1 MDGCSVTQVGGEE
14 GKHGFQ
20 DGGVDWSGGVVIE
33 INARGH
39 NSLRIT
45 GVRRGRN
52 CAQWQAL
59 GAPATRW
66 VKTVPLL
73 SIFFGLRMG
82 VCIALHGFVLTTV
95 RTAVGMSSCYS
106 LRFGRRMRRR
116 VWGIAICGNLRRGWR
131 RKGN

>member
-59 GAPATRW
+59 GAPGWAKAARLRSICFGLSMD
-66 VKTVPLL
+66 VFIALTVSCLQLCAPLL
-73 SIFFGLRMG
+73 E
-82 VCIALHGFVLTTV
+82 
-95 RTAVGMSSCYS
+95 
-106 LRFGRRMRRR
+106 
-116 VWGIAICGNLRRGWR
+116 
-131 RKGN
+131 